1 MSKIYSIN
9 IEIDDVSFSSANE
22 AQIEDIRSKLED
34 NIRRALDTRIT
45 TIDGDIKIVFNE
57 EKN

>member
-22 AQIEDIRSKLED
+22 PQIEEIRSKLED